1 MKLFYAKHICTAI
14 FFLVI
19 IAAIS
24 LNVGSQNSLQSN
36 KDFRLVGSW
45 KMESTTVTSPDG
57 EVVSSFTDQEKRMI
71 KMFSKTQVVFVRS
84 DVETNSVEAAGS
96 ANYKLQ
102 GNTLTKITEQHS
114 ANFLV
119 GEKYELEAT
128 FPDENTW
135 VLKGNVGVNH
145 FEEKYVRID

>member
-1 MKLFYAKHICTAI
+1 MKFFYVKQVCTAVI
-14 FFLVI
+14 VLVI
-19 IAAIS
+19 IATIS
-24 LNVGSQNSLQSN
+24 INVGSQNSLQAN

-45 KMESTTVTSPDG
+45 KMASTKVTSPDG
-57 EVVSSFTDQEKRMI
+57 ELVSSFTDQEKRMI
-71 KMFSKTQVVFVRS
+71 KMFSKTQVVFIRS
-84 DVETNSVEAAGS
+84 DIETNSVEAAGS

-145 FEEKYVRID
+145 FEEKYIRID